1 MIFLFENFAESR
13 LEGGA
18 LPTDLVLSIPAKDSN
33 KFPSP
38 ASELQ
43 RFALVLYDGIQDPEI
58 CWATL
63 NSGTG
68 NIVVERGQEDTAPKH
83 WRPGTAVINAPTKVS
98 LDYLASGGSDSW
110 HQELQLQIDQ
120 AFARITA
127 ETQAR
132 IDQAGAFASQLQ
144 SIETGMVDTNAQV
157 STLSQAFAGIS
168 NAWAAYQI
176 QVDAQAADAVAKATQ
191 ALNTSVTTET
201 AVATLKTEVEA
212 AIGPDGAVF
221 AEKIQALVDFD
232 TAQVGINTDL
242 ETRFDGAEASLTEEI
257 LLRSN
262 QYLAQAEINS
272 TLTADVGD
280 NTARIAAE
288 EAARADETQ
297 ALAQR
302 SSALEAE
309 VEAGRGGAAS
319 LAARITGVETAAA
332 TATSALATRT
342 DELEAEVSDAT
353 GVIGQAVVTTTQNAA
368 AAATSAG
375 AALAA
380 QTQTATSANTA
391 LAAKAAMLP
400 PRLDT
405 DGSNFTAAAN
415 GAATTVTGLT
425 EAQTETVPAF
435 GLVAKGTTAGA
446 ALYNRGL
453 MAFKPGRVYRVIAR
467 VELIGTGVQNG
478 RLYVR
483 GQNGAYATTD
493 NQTSDWSPLTP
504 GVVTELT
511 LLYGNPAPPGGKTL
525 GGATVF
531 SRAGAMAQAFSA
543 GGYLRIYEIY
553 HEDITE
559 STVASTAASTALTQ
573 SSQATASA
581 AEAKIQADIA
591 TGVGAS
597 VPGALIDPTFQI
609 WPAGDPRPS
618 NVSAVTGNLAI
629 SRQTVNFIYGDKAL
643 RLNDSS
649 ASYVASFITIPAASF
664 GPATADADWV
674 CEYEITLNSG
684 NLKKIGFQFRSNRTT
699 GYYGATLDL
708 AGQHLNTVPGQTI
721 RGAKLFTPTATASP
735 SGVPTTI
742 QAWFYTNLSTFAG
755 DTFSAKNLT
764 LHMLQFRPAR
774 PEEIARGVATPSIA
788 AGVKIVAGA
797 VSDLAARVGEAF
809 FKVSGG
815 AGGDPFLIEMSGG
828 SGASSADMAASKI
841 RLKNV
846 INGELVDALVLQN
859 GNAVLKGNLTAGSG
873 IYLGSGVLWAVA
885 LRAQTFV
892 RGDGE
897 TISFGG
903 ANIGIPTYEFV
914 QDNLLP
920 LGVNERYDLQLKSL
934 TAAGGTVWAKI
945 IVPGTPTA
953 QTIAAPGTVPGSGPT
968 RQLVKSP
975 KPDSENGTYTL
986 SVGGSYTFTVL
997 KYTEIRDYEGSVT
1010 VGLFVKKAGVWSR
1023 VGALTSSWTANVGNP
1038 TPVNTTHEQFWGV
1051 TDTIQMGEGIEAFG
1065 ATVEGFTGP
1074 LAGRVVV
1081 FDTFG
1086 PITWSSPGTSSS
1098 TKSALASGAKTSIKI
1113 TPQG

>member
-120 AFARITA
+120 AFAQITA

-132 IDQAGAFASQLQ
+132 LDQDGAFAAQLL
-144 SIETGMVDTNAQV
+144 SIETGMADSNAQV

-176 QVDAQAADAVAKATQ
+176 QIDAQAADAVAKATQ

-242 ETRFDGAEASLTEEI
+242 ETRFGQAEADLTEEV
-257 LLRSN
+257 LLRST

-272 TLTADVGD
+272 TLTAGVGE

-309 VEAGRGGAAS
+309 VAAGRGGALS
-319 LAARITGVETAAA
+319 LGARITDVETAAA

-342 DELEAEVSDAT
+342 DALEAEVSDAT
-353 GVIGQAVVTTTQNAA
+353 GVIGQAVVTTTQNAQ

-375 AALAA
+375 AALTA

-391 LAAKAAMLP
+391 LAAKASTMP
-400 PRLDT
+400 PRLDI
-405 DGSNFTAAAN
+405 DGSNFTTNAN
-415 GAATTVTGLT
+415 GAATIGGLP
-425 EAQTETVPAF
+425 EERTETVAGF
-435 GLVAKGTTAGA
+435 GLVGISPDGA
-446 ALYNRGL
+446 TIYNRAPL
-453 MAFKPGRVYRVIAR
+453 AHKTGRIYRVKAR
-467 VELIGTGVQNG
+467 VELVAAANQNARIYLRGTDGEYN
-478 RLYVR
+478 
-483 GQNGAYATTD
+483 TTGSP
-493 NQTSDWSPLTP
+493 TSAFISLVPNT
-504 GVVTELT
+504 VTELT
-511 LLYGNPAPPGGKTL
+511 LIYGNPRPSPSDAL
-525 GGATVF
+525 M
-531 SRAGAMAQAFSA
+531 RAGTVWVRAGVHTQGAVA
-543 GGYLRIYEIY
+543 GGRLRIYEIY

-559 STVASTAASTALTQ
+559 SSAAASSAATALTQ
-573 SSQATASA
+573 ASSASASA
-581 AEAKIQADIA
+581 ASAEINANLAASVSNAGQNLLPNSTGLDGVNRWTQETPQVISADPVAIDGARFIWYPPAAGAYNARRQSEAIPYGAGVQTSISAEVFAGRLTAGAIRVYIQYLNA
-591 TGVGAS
+591 TGGHLGFLVAEAYGDTNGWIKIKKDGKDNPVS
-597 VPGALIDPTFQI
+597 
-609 WPAGDPRPS
+609 PAGTAQIRVNID
-618 NVSAVTGNLAI
+618 TYLA
-629 SRQTVNFIYGDKAL
+629 QWAL
-643 RLNDSS
+643 PNS
-649 ASYVASFITIPAASF
+649 VAA
-664 GPATADADWV
+664 WR
-674 CEYEITLNSG
+674 
-684 NLKKIGFQFRSNRTT
+684 KIKVEN
-699 GYYGATLDL
+699 GA
-708 AGQHLNTVPGQTI
+708 
-721 RGAKLFTPTATASP
+721 
-735 SGVPTTI
+735 
-742 QAWFYTNLSTFAG
+742 
-755 DTFSAKNLT
+755 
-764 LHMLQFRPAR
+764 
-774 PEEIARGVATPSIA
+774 VATPWNDYANDRVVNA
-788 AGVKIVAGA
+788 ALAITAKTTAGSTGGVLLDVT
-797 VSDLAARVGEAF
+797 
-809 FKVSGG
+809 GG
-815 AGGDPFLIEMSGG
+815 AGGDPFNVEFKAGP
-828 SGASSADMAASKI
+828 GASSAQFTASKI
-841 RLKNV
+841 TLKN
-846 INGELVDALVLQN
+846 IVDGSIVEALSVQG

-873 IYLGSGVLWAVA
+873 IYLGSGTVWSVA

-903 ANIGIPTYEFV
+903 ANIGLPSYEFV

-920 LGVNERYDLQLKSL
+920 LGSGETYDLQLKNL

-945 IVPGTPTA
+945 NIPGAPSSQSLA
-953 QTIAAPGTVPGSGPT
+953 GPGTVPGSGPT
-968 RQLVKSP
+968 RQNVKTP
-975 KPDSENGTYTL
+975 KPDSTNGTYTISL
-986 SVGGSYTFTVL
+986 NGTYSFTVL
-997 KYTEIRDYEGSVT
+997 KNTEFQDVEGYVT
-1010 VGLFVKKAGVWSR
+1010 LGLYAKKAGVWSR
-1023 VGALTSSWTANVGNP
+1023 VGALTANWYTTVSNPSSVNVSE
-1038 TPVNTTHEQFWGV
+1038 TVYWGV
-1051 TDTIQMGEGIEAFG
+1051 TDTVQMGQGIEAFG
-1065 ATVEGFTGP
+1065 ASVETSNGP
-1074 LAGRVVV
+1074 FAGRVLT
-1081 FDTFG
+1081 FDSLG
-1086 PITWSSPGTSSS
+1086 PITWSAPGTASSV
-1098 TKSALASGAKTSIKI
+1098 KSALASGAKTSIKI